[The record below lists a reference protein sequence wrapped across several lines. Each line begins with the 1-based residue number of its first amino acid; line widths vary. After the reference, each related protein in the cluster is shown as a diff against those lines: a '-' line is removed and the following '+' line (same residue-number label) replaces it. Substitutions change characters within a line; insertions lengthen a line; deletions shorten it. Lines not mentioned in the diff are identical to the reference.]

1 MASDH
6 VIDVSEASFEYEVI
20 NFSQNI
26 PVVVDFWAPWCKP
39 CKDLEPIL
47 RKLTDEGSGSFRL
60 ARLDVDDN
68 PNVAIRF
75 GVRSIPTVKA
85 FVNGQVVGEMA
96 GLQPEGR
103 IRDFFGK
110 IMPPSPVTLALE
122 KADSLLAQ
130 HDWLEAEKHYRAILE
145 QHMEL
150 TAALV
155 GLARAL
161 LGQAKGEESRMLLQD
176 FPASPQYR
184 HANSLLV
191 YANSLID
198 LKNKNLLLETDLDAT
213 FQNCVILARNANFPA
228 SLDGLL
234 EIIRQ
239 DRHYRDDRARM
250 LFLSLLTLLGEED
263 SLTRQYRAEL
273 ASALF

>member
-1 MASDH
+1 MTSDH

-20 NFSQNI
+20 NFSQNV

-47 RKLTDEGSGSFRL
+47 RKLTAEGSGAFRL
-60 ARLDVDDN
+60 ARLNVDDN

-75 GVRSIPTVKA
+75 GVRSIPTIKA

-103 IRDFFGK
+103 IRDFLGK
-110 IMPPSPVTLALE
+110 ILPPSPVTLALE
-122 KADSLLAQ
+122 KAGSLLAL
-130 HDWLEAEKHYRAILE
+130 HDWAEAEKHYREILE
-145 QHMEL
+145 QNQEL
-150 TAALV
+150 PAAIA
-155 GLARAL
+155 GLSRAL
-161 LGQAKGEESRMLLQD
+161 LGQAKGDEALLLLKD
-176 FPASPQYR
+176 FPASPQYQL
-184 HANSLLV
+184 AESLKV
-191 YANSLID
+191 YADALMD
-198 LKNKNLLLETDLDAT
+198 LKNQKLPHETDLDAT
-213 FQNCVILARNANFPA
+213 FQNCVLLARNANYPA

-239 DRHYRDDRARM
+239 DRHYRDDRARL
-250 LFLSLLTLLGEED
+250 LFLSLLTLLGED
-263 SLTRQYRAEL
+263 DPLARQYRAEL